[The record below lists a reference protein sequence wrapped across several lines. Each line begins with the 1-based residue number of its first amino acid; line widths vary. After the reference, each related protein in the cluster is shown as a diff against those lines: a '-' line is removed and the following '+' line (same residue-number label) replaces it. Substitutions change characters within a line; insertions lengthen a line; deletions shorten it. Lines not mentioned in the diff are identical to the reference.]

1 MSIRVQVF
9 VRTRAFISHRE
20 VPKGRAA
27 GLYGRCM
34 FCLLGIAELFPKVIV
49 LPPTPP
55 PGFCP
60 PRFSGWGPVNQ
71 PDKRQINQTETVY
84 EHRLLHIPMGE
95 TVTSNS
101 KGWLERT
108 NGSCILTK
116 NNTFAGKWQD
126 EERGSKPWRQNVRGE
141 RQGETNGVDRVP
153 LGTFAV
159 SFPWV
164 PSLGWQESRVVSGD

>member
-60 PRFSGWGPVNQ
+60 PRFSSWGPVNQ

-116 NNTFAGKWQD
+116 NNTFAGK
-126 EERGSKPWRQNVRGE
+126 
-141 RQGETNGVDRVP
+141 
-153 LGTFAV
+153 
-159 SFPWV
+159 
-164 PSLGWQESRVVSGD
+164 